1 MKCFAVITVSSFLL
15 GCQLN
20 FLHFMIWGS
29 NCCWFI
35 QNKPFWQQ
43 ILSSYK
49 YESRGDFL
57 LSFFTFELRACL
69 KTHRDSCNTK
79 FPQQHNMLKKILLKC
94 FCKYYLS
101 TIIPK
106 FKKWELLGIRGR
118 LFRTQIFQSVVCTI
132 SNMYFVVDSTKMQLF
147 GEFRRSNMSPLLWS
161 LRVTRHC
168 FCFSNTIHIVHSSSY
183 IHMCKYTCAWGL
195 KIEKEQG
202 NI

>member
-1 MKCFAVITVSSFLL
+1 MFAPCVFLVFYYFNCQFVPNTESDWTKYLLLLYFKNFQTLWLEKSFWGHIIFCCKCNYCVFLSIWL
-15 GCQLN
+15 SAQF

-79 FPQQHNMLKKILLKC
+79 FP
-94 FCKYYLS
+94 
-101 TIIPK
+101 
-106 FKKWELLGIRGR
+106 
-118 LFRTQIFQSVVCTI
+118 
-132 SNMYFVVDSTKMQLF
+132 
-147 GEFRRSNMSPLLWS
+147 
-161 LRVTRHC
+161 
-168 FCFSNTIHIVHSSSY
+168 
-183 IHMCKYTCAWGL
+183 
-195 KIEKEQG
+195 
-202 NI
+202 